1 MSRIVKEVE
10 EGQRKEGR
18 ERATSIDNEKIMV
31 QEMWQCIKVNVNW
44 ANAIIKSK
52 IHNSILQR
60 LAMKWIIGTKN
71 GIWMNE
77 WYKHISFHWYDIFV
91 ILMVYVLALNL

>member
-10 EGQRKEGR
+10 EGQRKERR

-44 ANAIIKSK
+44 ANAIMKSK

-60 LAMKWIIGTKN
+60 LAMKWIIGT
-71 GIWMNE
+71 
-77 WYKHISFHWYDIFV
+77 
-91 ILMVYVLALNL
+91 